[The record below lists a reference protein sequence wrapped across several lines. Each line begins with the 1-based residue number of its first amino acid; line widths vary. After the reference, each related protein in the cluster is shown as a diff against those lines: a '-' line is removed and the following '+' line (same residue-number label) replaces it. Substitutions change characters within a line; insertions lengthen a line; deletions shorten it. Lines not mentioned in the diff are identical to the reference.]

1 MFEDTFCRKGLNI
14 IFLAEWKVSGIQGFG
29 FGFPG
34 TTRDTKLC
42 ASRAVINFELNVWS
56 LGRYLLLPSLPAE
69 QGSAGQR
76 LMPQLGHGA
85 LDPICELIFEDV
97 ALCQRRRLG
106 RPRRLPPF
114 KRENETWMALNDFP
128 NCANLNHLTRWID
141 VVGGGQRWMDGW
153 TRRSF
158 GGNMTLNTNYT
169 TSWLYL
175 LSSLSHVWA
184 DVEESIAKAW
194 ERQWQG
200 EHWTWVDNECVS

>member
-106 RPRRLPPF
+106 RPRRLPPL

-141 VVGGGQRWMDGW
+141 VVGGGQRWMDGRGDPLVEIWHW
-153 TRRSF
+153 TQ
-158 GGNMTLNTNYT
+158 TIP
-169 TSWLYL
+169 L
-175 LSSLSHVWA
+175 LDFIYWVPCPMSGLMWRGR
-184 DVEESIAKAW
+184 IAKAW
-194 ERQWQG
+194 ERQWQC